1 MGRLS
6 LWVPLQPEDV
16 NERYLNV
23 DVGVLSFT
31 LKGII
36 IVNVNSPRFADT
48 DPILEISLINNLPIL
63 YDGVVLN
70 ILSYEILAVRQEFKF
85 ITRVNIAPIVQ
96 SLSTH
101 LVVLEFNGAHC
112 IVLIIT
118 VSVREKA
125 MHFEGRGNGYIPDLE
140 SELFNVNEAHLPLL
154 EPFLLGKVDHFE
166 LVGTCNEYLVFEK
179 SGMHETFIA

>member
-23 DVGVLSFT
+23 HVGVLCFT
-31 LKGII
+31 LEGVI
-36 IVNVNSPRFADT
+36 IVNVNSPRFADS
-48 DPILEISLINNLPIL
+48 DAILEISLINNLPIL
-63 YDGVVLN
+63 YDGVILN
-70 ILSYEILAVRQEFKF
+70 VLSYEVLAVRQEFKF
-85 ITRVNIAPIVQ
+85 IARVNIAPIVQ
-96 SLSTH
+96 PLSTH

-166 LVGTCNEYLVFEK
+166 LVGTCHEYLVFEK